1 MEHGFISYAQ
11 NGEDVILWRAL
22 RHVRD
27 GRYVDVGACEPDHL
41 SVTKAFCERGWRGID
56 IEPVHEY
63 ADKLR
68 AARPNN
74 EIVQAAITDEDVDE
88 IVLHE
93 FEGTGLST
101 LDDKV
106 ARGQKTYEGQDV
118 VVPARTLDDV
128 CSASAILD
136 GELHF
141 LKVDVEGA
149 EAAVLRSITLT
160 KWRPWVVVVEATLPL
175 TAVQSFVDW
184 EPELTAAGYEFTLFD
199 GVNRYYVSPD
209 HPELTAALSYPA
221 CALDDFETA
230 RNAEL
235 VRLVSETRAEVVAAQ
250 SDVSAAQSEASAWRN
265 LALGGFA
272 ESTSLAQTAEA
283 EAMQLRKQ
291 VRKLEQT
298 LEVTREKLFAVR
310 RTNRQLVVK
319 ANQLQAHLEVRM
331 RRKVG
336 NLKRRIQ
343 GKS

>member
-27 GRYVDVGACEPDHL
+27 GRYVDVGAAEPDRL
-41 SVTKAFCERGWRGID
+41 SVTRAFCERGWRGID
-56 IEPVHEY
+56 IEPVEQF
-63 ADKLR
+63 ADQLR
-68 AARPNN
+68 AARPAN
-74 EIVQAAITDEDVDE
+74 EVVRAAITDADVDE
-88 IVLHE
+88 VVLHE

-101 LDDKV
+101 LDDRT
-106 ARGQKTYEGQDV
+106 ARGQQAFDQRDV
-118 VVPARTLDDV
+118 IVPARTLDDV
-128 CSASAILD
+128 CSASAILA

-230 RNAEL
+230 RTVDLGQRLSAARSEL
-235 VRLVSETRAEVVAAQ
+235 A
-250 SDVSAAQSEASAWRN
+250 AAQSEASAWRN